1 MWAFLDVHCGVW
13 RYSARGM
20 IDCVCLFV
28 CLFVPRSMMAT
39 VMMEWFSCLGYSV
52 CIMGIGEGGGGG
64 GGRNTD
70 ARVEIW
76 DSLLGV
82 YLLGLELLVRPVVA
96 IISLVE
102 VLS

>member
-1 MWAFLDVHCGVW
+1 M
-13 RYSARGM
+13 
-20 IDCVCLFV
+20 
-28 CLFVPRSMMAT
+28 
-39 VMMEWFSCLGYSV
+39 VMMGWFSCLGYSV
-52 CIMGIGEGGGGG
+52 CIMGMGEGGSGGG
-64 GGRNTD
+64 GGRNAD